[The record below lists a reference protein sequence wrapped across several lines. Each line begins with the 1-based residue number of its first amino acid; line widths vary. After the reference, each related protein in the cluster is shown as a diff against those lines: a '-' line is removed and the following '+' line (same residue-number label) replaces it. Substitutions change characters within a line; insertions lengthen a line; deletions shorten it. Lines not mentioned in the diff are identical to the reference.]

1 MNVEAQRRNIVHR
14 ILDIENVQLLN
25 QIEDLLNNDIYTY
38 LTAGKPL
45 TAKEYKNHLNDIMKL
60 SDAGEVGYTTE
71 EARKKIVKKEARC
84 LVSKCY
90 RVYSE

>member
-14 ILDIENVQLLN
+14 ILDTENVQLLN

-38 LTAGKPL
+38 STDGKSLTV
-45 TAKEYKNHLNDIMKL
+45 KEYKDHLDGIMKL

-71 EARKKIVKKEARC
+71 EARKKIIKK
-84 LVSKCY
+84 
-90 RVYSE
+90 

>member
-14 ILDIENVQLLN
+14 ILDTENVQLLN

-38 LTAGKPL
+38 STDGKSLTV
-45 TAKEYKNHLNDIMKL
+45 KEYRDHLDEIMKL

-71 EARKKIVKKEARC
+71 EARKIIIKK
-84 LVSKCY
+84 
-90 RVYSE
+90 

>member
-25 QIEDLLNNDIYTY
+25 QIEDLLNNDIYIYSTD
-38 LTAGKPL
+38 GKPL
-45 TAKEYKNHLNDIMKL
+45 TTKEYKNHLNDIMKL

-71 EARKKIVKKEARC
+71 EARKKIVKK
-84 LVSKCY
+84 
-90 RVYSE
+90 

>member
-14 ILDIENVQLLN
+14 ILDTENVQLLN

-38 LTAGKPL
+38 STDGKSLTV
-45 TAKEYKNHLNDIMKL
+45 KEYSDHLDEIMKL

-71 EARKKIVKKEARC
+71 EARKIIIKK
-84 LVSKCY
+84 
-90 RVYSE
+90 

>member
-14 ILDIENVQLLN
+14 ILDTENVQLLN

-38 LTAGKPL
+38 STDGKSLTV
-45 TAKEYKNHLNDIMKL
+45 KEYSDHLDEIMKL

-71 EARKKIVKKEARC
+71 EARKKIIKK
-84 LVSKCY
+84 
-90 RVYSE
+90 